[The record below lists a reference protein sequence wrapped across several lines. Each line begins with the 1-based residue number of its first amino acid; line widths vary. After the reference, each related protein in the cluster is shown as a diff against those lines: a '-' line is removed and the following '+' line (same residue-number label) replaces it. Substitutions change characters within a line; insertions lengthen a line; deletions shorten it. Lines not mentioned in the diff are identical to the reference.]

1 MWAGRRKLPC
11 PGAPRGVRHPPMEK
25 RSRKRLGPT
34 ASTRAFSAVW
44 AFRGRCSWSA
54 NIRETCCT
62 LCHIPRPRCLC
73 VALRCCRRS
82 CSYPCDAYSNLS
94 RLCGMHL
101 ACQVRS
107 LRGVPR
113 PLRPTAQKCS
123 SPCAAEAHRRWSAL
137 RLSWASPF
145 PGVVVG
151 PYSGCTDIERSVA
164 LMLIARRCGGDA
176 AHRGGAWFR
185 TSAVFA
191 RQRIDAHA
199 RPCVEKRMRGQLP

>member
-1 MWAGRRKLPC
+1 MPPCFRAFVLTMPNSAGWAAWGRRDLQCGKGRLERQGGMWAGRRKLPC

-113 PLRPTAQKCS
+113 PLRPTAQKVFLAVCGGG
-123 SPCAAEAHRRWSAL
+123 SPK
-137 RLSWASPF
+137 
-145 PGVVVG
+145 VVG
-151 PYSGCTDIERSVA
+151 SAIELGFA
-164 LMLIARRCGGDA
+164 LPRCCG
-176 AHRGGAWFR
+176 W
-185 TSAVFA
+185 AVLGL
-191 RQRIDAHA
+191 H
-199 RPCVEKRMRGQLP
+199 